1 MPAQLL
7 DKLRPIMEE
16 IAAEQGVS
24 VEDVLVRY
32 MDLQSEAA
40 LLSNNTVLKGIDGIG
55 PDGNP
60 FYLTKKPQVLFV
72 PEVFAFSCFVL
83 SMAYN
88 RFLISLLLHGIHR
101 QLR

>member
-1 MPAQLL
+1 
-7 DKLRPIMEE
+7 MEE

-60 FYLTKKPQVLFV
+60 FLF
-72 PEVFAFSCFVL
+72 
-83 SMAYN
+83 N
-88 RFLISLLLHGIHR
+88 
-101 QLR
+101 

>member
-1 MPAQLL
+1 MTADDRKFLSRINKYKETVKNDMGPQKVQMPAQLL
-7 DKLRPIMEE
+7 DKLRPVMEE

-40 LLSNNTVLKGIDGIG
+40 LLSNNTVLKGIDGIN

-60 FYLTKKPQVLFV
+60 FLF
-72 PEVFAFSCFVL
+72 
-83 SMAYN
+83 N
-88 RFLISLLLHGIHR
+88 
-101 QLR
+101 

>member
-1 MPAQLL
+1 MTADDRKFLSRINKYKANQKVQMPAQLL

-16 IAAEQGVS
+16 IASEQGVS

-60 FYLTKKPQVLFV
+60 FLF
-72 PEVFAFSCFVL
+72 
-83 SMAYN
+83 N
-88 RFLISLLLHGIHR
+88 
-101 QLR
+101 

>member
-1 MPAQLL
+1 MTADDRKFLSRINKYKENLKKDMGPEKVQMPAQLL

-60 FYLTKKPQVLFV
+60 FLF
-72 PEVFAFSCFVL
+72 
-83 SMAYN
+83 N
-88 RFLISLLLHGIHR
+88 
-101 QLR
+101 

>member
-1 MPAQLL
+1 MTADDRKFLSRINKYKENLKKDMGHQKVQMPAQLL

-55 PDGNP
+55 SDGNP
-60 FYLTKKPQVLFV
+60 FLF
-72 PEVFAFSCFVL
+72 
-83 SMAYN
+83 N
-88 RFLISLLLHGIHR
+88 
-101 QLR
+101 

>member
-1 MPAQLL
+1 MTADDRKFLSRINKYKENLKKDMGSQKVQMPAQLL

-55 PDGNP
+55 SDGNP
-60 FYLTKKPQVLFV
+60 FLF
-72 PEVFAFSCFVL
+72 
-83 SMAYN
+83 N
-88 RFLISLLLHGIHR
+88 
-101 QLR
+101 